1 MKNLKFQICK
11 KPPSIGIPTQLL
23 VLHVS
28 VQAVTRLQTLTGHL
42 HNVLSFL
49 NHTTNVEEMCR
60 KMNMWRKKSW
70 PNDGRVST

>member
-23 VLHVS
+23 
-28 VQAVTRLQTLTGHL
+28 QTLTGHL

-49 NHTTNVEEMCR
+49 NHTTNAEKMCR
-60 KMNMWRKKSW
+60 KMNR
-70 PNDGRVST
+70 

>member
-1 MKNLKFQICK
+1 MKNLKFCICK

-42 HNVLSFL
+42 HYFLSFL
-49 NHTTNVEEMCR
+49 NYTTNEEEMR
-60 KMNMWRKKSW
+60 R
-70 PNDGRVST
+70 